1 MKVLEFI
8 FINPTELEYLQS
20 KFIASTRFIAS
31 ESLWDLLTLLFL
43 RYGMNYNNFLIN
55 HLFFY

>member
-43 RYGMNYNNFLIN
+43 RYG
-55 HLFFY
+55 

>member
-1 MKVLEFI
+1 MNFLFKMLTYPLFMKVLGFI

-31 ESLWDLLTLLFL
+31 VSL
-43 RYGMNYNNFLIN
+43 
-55 HLFFY
+55 